1 MSGTKKI
8 GAAGKYG
15 VRYGRSIRTGILKTH
30 AERHAPHRCP
40 SCRKI
45 ALRREAAGIW
55 SCKKCATTFAG
66 KAYKP
71 F

>member
-15 VRYGRSIRTGILKTH
+15 VRYGRSIRAGILKVH
-30 AERHAPHRCP
+30 AQRHAPNRCP
-40 SCRKI
+40 NCRKI
-45 ALRREAAGIW
+45 ALRRIAAGIW
-55 SCKKCATTFAG
+55 TCKKCSLKFAG
-66 KAYKP
+66 KAHKP